1 MIWSWLINQ
10 LRRVP
15 NPTPLLQSVFTYLLA
30 FGLVALAVVTLFAV
44 VFPWLDSQLAPH
56 PSL

>member
-1 MIWSWLINQ
+1 MIWNWLIGQ

-30 FGLVALAVVTLFAV
+30 LGFVALAVVILFAV
-44 VFPWLDSQLAPH
+44 IFPWLDTLLAPH
-56 PSL
+56 PYL